1 MINIVQLMLFSD
13 GHLQERE
20 REDDQRSHVKW
31 SKENEIR
38 RTIIVIGRKDNKE

>member
-20 REDDQRSHVKW
+20 REEDKRSHVKW
-31 SKENEIR
+31 SRENEMR
-38 RTIIVIGRKDNKE
+38 SDYHRNRQKRQ